1 MTKEPET
8 ELLTTIIINNSLVF
22 ERLSVVYLDRTMR
35 KVTKEIFSLLCNAL
49 SCSVLAKMTPT

>member
-22 ERLSVVYLDRTMR
+22 QRLSVVYLDRAMR
-35 KVTKEIFSLLCNAL
+35 KVTKEIFPLLCNAL